1 MPHRCIKIWI
11 HMAIRKFR
19 FEDVEQVYS
28 IAASSLNEHYTL
40 DLLFHLWSLNPDG
53 FFVYEMDGKIVGFI
67 NSVRTGK
74 EELRI
79 LMLAVLPAYRR
90 RGIGS
95 KLLSHLMLSF
105 PEVRRFYLETRVENR
120 DAINFYLKHGFRI
133 KETID
138 DFYTDGGKAYLM
150 EKIIF

>member
-1 MPHRCIKIWI
+1 
-11 HMAIRKFR
+11 MAIRKFR